1 MNVSMTTLTQ
11 FDLDLG
17 GRKLHVVRSGHG
29 SPAVILEAGAG
40 CWSDLWRDV
49 QATAGR
55 FTATYSYDRAG
66 HGRSEP
72 DDPWSLGSWVADLE
86 AWLSAGQVPPPYLLV
101 GHSLGG
107 HVVRAFAARHPADVI
122 GMILVD
128 ARHEDLF
135 PTLPRAFRV
144 RLAELVPE
152 DAEQASAA
160 DGLIRSLPDL
170 GDLPLTVITHGRAD
184 WIPDVFGL
192 DQGDLDRAEQSWQHH
207 QADLVTRSSRS
218 KFSVA
223 TASGHLI
230 PVEQA
235 GLVTSE
241 IRAMLA
247 RLDH

>member
-1 MNVSMTTLTQ
+1 MNVSMAALTP

-40 CWSDLWRDV
+40 CWSELWRAV
-49 QATAGR
+49 QETAGE

-72 DDPWSLGSWVADLE
+72 DDPWSLESWVADLG
-86 AWLSAGQVPPPYLLV
+86 AWLSVGQVPPPYLLV

-107 HVVRAFAARHPADVI
+107 HVVRAFAAQHPADVI

-135 PTLPRAFRV
+135 PTLPEAFRV

-152 DAEQASAA
+152 DAERGTAA
-160 DGLIRSLPDL
+160 DALIRSLPGL

-184 WIPDVFGL
+184 WIADVFGL
-192 DQGDLDRAEQSWQHH
+192 GQDDLDQAERSWQRF
-207 QADLVTRSSRS
+207 QADLAARSSRS

-223 TASGHLI
+223 TTSGHLI

-247 RLDH
+247 GADR